1 MVVGERTEGER
12 DTELQAGVWGGGGEG
27 EPGHPLLVISREMK
41 LRGGVYWDFWQALGS
56 QVLTEHFQPVL
67 EPGAARCCAKPVPFV
82 PGSSCAHLGLVCAQ
96 EKGSFYV
103 TASAARLAGQAGLV
117 DRKV

>member
-1 MVVGERTEGER
+1 MR
-12 DTELQAGVWGGGGEG
+12 
-27 EPGHPLLVISREMK
+27 